1 MDASTVGRNHAGIE
15 PREGGRGV
23 VALIDEVEQ
32 KRAHAAT
39 SVNSLGDDGCIIRK
53 NRSHRVQ
60 FRDHDQLREALTA
73 GGLALSVDA
82 DHSNPLNVQVGI
94 QITDTLKTLTVSGDP
109 IGVSRGHVE
118 VSYDDGAFLGVLF
131 QKAGRTVRS
140 SLQGQ
145 TIINPGDLV
154 IWHGRHSLR
163 FDMPEYFQ
171 KVCLLAPIETFERV
185 LPDAES
191 YAGLH
196 LQEHLNVSRLL
207 GACFSTL
214 ANRVLTNDT
223 EPPNTALEVALDLLG
238 AALTRHRESNDIGP
252 RTNLFQRVTTFI
264 EKRLGDSQL
273 SPTMLAAIHH
283 ISTRYLHLVFSE
295 RGTTVGTWIR
305 SRRLARCREELAKP
319 RSDRTITEIS
329 MGWGFNDVAHFSR
342 SFKSAY
348 GVSPL
353 TFRLARRRLHR

>member
-1 MDASTVGRNHAGIE
+1 MAG
-15 PREGGRGV
+15 
-23 VALIDEVEQ
+23 LIDEVEQ
-32 KRAHAAT
+32 KAAHAARWVT
-39 SVNSLGDDGCIIRK
+39 SLADDGCIIRK

-73 GGLALSVDA
+73 GGLALNVDA

-109 IGVSRGHVE
+109 IGVSRGHAE

-131 QKAGRTVRS
+131 QKVGRTVRS
-140 SLQGQ
+140 SRQGQ

-171 KVCLLAPIETFERV
+171 KVCLLAPIETFERI

-196 LQEHLNVSRLL
+196 LQEHLNVARLL

-223 EPPNTALEVALDLLG
+223 EPPNAALEVALDLLG
-238 AALTRHRESNDIGP
+238 AALTRHRESNEIGFSF
-252 RTNLFQRVTTFI
+252 RLQCLQKYTTFPPVI
-264 EKRLGDSQL
+264 FIWYSANAERLSVPGSGR
-273 SPTMLAAIHH
+273 AAWPD
-283 ISTRYLHLVFSE
+283 VE
-295 RGTTVGTWIR
+295 RNLR
-305 SRRLARCREELAKP
+305 SRGATVRLRKYRWVGASTMWP
-319 RSDRTITEIS
+319 TS
-329 MGWGFNDVAHFSR
+329 VALLSR
-342 SFKSAY
+342 
-348 GVSPL
+348 PME
-353 TFRLARRRLHR
+353 FRL